1 MCSAKLI
8 SYQSCWLFD
17 WTKPVTIQVPSLGGQ
32 VYFDLND
39 NFLFKGQILS
49 EVKETKNG
57 ESQEEKKSQGQK
69 SILEQ
74 KMDRKRQEQKE
85 NISLTGS
92 VATTMESRNST
103 KLRRSIMYIIGDYLY
118 NKQSQRCRNDGSK
131 VLHLQCSNYSYQC
144 KARVHIDADTLKVLK
159 FRWMHCCSR
168 DPDLK
173 FQIKM
178 ENEMKNLAETT
189 KDSLKDIFNKVCL
202 NNPVI
207 GNRIEYKKIYNNMLN
222 RRQIIMKADHL

>member
-1 MCSAKLI
+1 M
-8 SYQSCWLFD
+8 
-17 WTKPVTIQVPSLGGQ
+17 TIQVPSLGGQ
-32 VYFDLND
+32 VYFDFFLND

-103 KLRRSIMYIIGDYLY
+103 QLRRSIMYIIGDYILI
-118 NKQSQRCRNDGSK
+118 QQ
-131 VLHLQCSNYSYQC
+131 
-144 KARVHIDADTLKVLK
+144 
-159 FRWMHCCSR
+159 
-168 DPDLK
+168 
-173 FQIKM
+173 
-178 ENEMKNLAETT
+178 T
-189 KDSLKDIFNKVCL
+189 KSV
-202 NNPVI
+202 V
-207 GNRIEYKKIYNNMLN
+207 
-222 RRQIIMKADHL
+222 